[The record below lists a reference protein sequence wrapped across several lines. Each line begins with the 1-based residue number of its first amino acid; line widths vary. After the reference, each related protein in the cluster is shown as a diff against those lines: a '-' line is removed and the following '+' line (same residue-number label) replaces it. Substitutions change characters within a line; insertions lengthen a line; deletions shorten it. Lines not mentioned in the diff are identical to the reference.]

1 MILEYYQTII
11 GELYHLESYLSIQTE
26 VSANETVI
34 IKKSPKLLADMRGTI
49 KN

>member
-26 VSANETVI
+26 VTINN
-34 IKKSPKLLADMRGTI
+34 KGKSSRFQMLYDTEVFT
-49 KN
+49 